1 MTCVSN
7 ATRNARGKTGMN
19 AFFKIAAIMTAL
31 LMPGLLPMAALG
43 EEALKFRHL
52 TSIYADDQGLG
63 LKHPE
68 GVACNQNDL
77 LIVADTGN
85 ARLMRYTYKDK
96 TVTQGARVIKVPQL
110 IYPVQVKLNSLD
122 EMLVLDR
129 KQRRI
134 VRITTAGKFGGYID
148 VRGASFSTTSAPKS
162 FHIDKKDNLYFL
174 DVYSGRVTMTDP
186 GGKYLK
192 HFRFPQEYGFF
203 SDLTVDFKGSIL
215 LVDSVN
221 ARVFSATKDS
231 AAFSPFTKSLKQYMR
246 FPTNITTDKRGRIYL
261 VDRNGSK
268 IIILG
273 QDGSYLGR
281 LSAMG
286 WKEGLLNYPSQICLN
301 DSGEIFV
308 ADTNNNRVQ
317 IFSIIE

>member
-1 MTCVSN
+1 
-7 ATRNARGKTGMN
+7 MN
-19 AFFKIAAIMTAL
+19 AFFKIVAIIS
-31 LMPGLLPMAALG
+31 GLLISEMFPMSALS
-43 EEALKFRHL
+43 EETLKFRHI

-68 GVACNQNDL
+68 GVACNENAL

-85 ARLMRYTYKDK
+85 ARLLRYTYKDK
-96 TVTQGARVIKVPQL
+96 TVAPGAQVIKVPQL
-110 IYPVQVKLNSLD
+110 IYPVQVKMNSRD

-134 VRITTAGKFGGYID
+134 VRITAAGKFGGYID
-148 VRGASFSTTSAPKS
+148 TQGASSSAASAPKA
-162 FHIDKKDNLYFL
+162 FHVDKKDNLYIL
-174 DVYSGRVTMTDP
+174 DVYSGRVIMMNSR
-186 GGKYLK
+186 GKYLK
-192 HFRFPQEYGFF
+192 HFRFPREYGFF
-203 SDLTVDFKGSIL
+203 SDLTVDFKGNIL
-215 LVDSVN
+215 LIDSVN
-221 ARVFSATKDS
+221 ARVFSATKNS
-231 AAFSPFTKSLKQYMR
+231 AAFSPLTKSLKQYMR
-246 FPTNITTDKRGRIYL
+246 FPAGITTDKRGRIYL
-261 VDRNGSK
+261 VDRNGSRV
-268 IIILG
+268 IILG

-308 ADTNNNRVQ
+308 ADTNNSRVQ

>member
-1 MTCVSN
+1 
-7 ATRNARGKTGMN
+7 MN
-19 AFFKIAAIMTAL
+19 AFFKIMAL
-31 LMPGLLPMAALG
+31 ITGLLIPGLYPMVATG
-43 EEALKFRHL
+43 EEALKFRHI

-68 GVACNQNDL
+68 GVACNENAL

-85 ARLMRYTYKDK
+85 ARLLQYTYKDK
-96 TVTQGARVIKVPQL
+96 TVTEGARVIKLPQL
-110 IYPVQVKLNSLD
+110 IYPVQVKLNSRG

-134 VRITTAGKFGGYID
+134 VRITAAGQFGGYID
-148 VRGASFSTTSAPKS
+148 GQGSSSSAALVPQS
-162 FHIDKKDNLYFL
+162 FHIDKKDNLYIL
-174 DVYSGRVTMTDP
+174 DVYSGRVIMTDP
-186 GGKYLK
+186 GGRYLK
-192 HFRFPQEYGFF
+192 HIRFPQEYGFF
-203 SDLTVDFKGSIL
+203 TDLTVDFKGNIFL
-215 LVDSVN
+215 IDSVN
-221 ARVFSATKDS
+221 ARVFSATKNSDV
-231 AAFSPFTKSLKQYMR
+231 FSPLTKSLKEYMR
-246 FPTNITTDKRGRIYL
+246 FAAGITTDKWGRIYL

-308 ADTNNNRVQ
+308 ADTNNSRVQ

>member
-1 MTCVSN
+1 
-7 ATRNARGKTGMN
+7 MN
-19 AFFKIAAIMTAL
+19 AFFKTVAIITGL
-31 LMPGLLPMAALG
+31 LIPGLYPMAAVG
-43 EEALKFRHL
+43 EETLKFRHI

-63 LKHPE
+63 LKQPE
-68 GVACNQNDL
+68 GVACSQNTL

-85 ARLMRYTYKDK
+85 ARLLQYTYKDK
-96 TVTQGARVIKVPQL
+96 TVTEGARVIKLPQL
-110 IYPVQVKLNSLD
+110 IYPVQVKLNSRG

-134 VRITTAGKFGGYID
+134 VRISAAGQFGGFID
-148 VRGASFSTTSAPKS
+148 GQGSTSPAASAPKS
-162 FHIDKKDNLYFL
+162 FHVDKKDNLYIL
-174 DVYSGRVTMTDP
+174 DVYSGRVIMTDP

-192 HFRFPQEYGFF
+192 HIKFPQEYGFF
-203 SDLTVDFKGSIL
+203 TDLTVDFKGSIL

-221 ARVFSATKDS
+221 ARVFSATKNSDV
-231 AAFSPFTKSLKQYMR
+231 FSPLTKSLKEYMR
-246 FPTNITTDKRGRIYL
+246 FPAGITTDKRGRIYL
-261 VDRNGSK
+261 VDRNGSR

-273 QDGSYLGR
+273 PDGSYLGR

>member
-1 MTCVSN
+1 
-7 ATRNARGKTGMN
+7 MN
-19 AFFKIAAIMTAL
+19 AFFKIFAVITVL
-31 LMPGLLPMAALG
+31 SITGLYPMAAAG
-43 EEALKFRHL
+43 EEALKFRHI
-52 TSIYADDQGLG
+52 TSIYSDDQGLG

-68 GVACNQNDL
+68 GVACSQNTL

-85 ARLMRYTYKDK
+85 DRLLQYTYKDK
-96 TVTQGARVIKVPQL
+96 TVTEGARVIKMPQL
-110 IYPVQVKLNSLD
+110 IYPVQVKLNSRG

-134 VRITTAGKFGGYID
+134 VRITAAGQFGGYID
-148 VRGASFSTTSAPKS
+148 GPGSASPAASAPKS
-162 FHIDKKDNLYFL
+162 FHVDKKDNLYIL
-174 DVYSGRVTMTDP
+174 DVYSGRVIMTDP

-192 HFRFPQEYGFF
+192 HIKFPQEYGFF
-203 SDLTVDFKGSIL
+203 TDLTVDFKGSIL
-215 LVDSVN
+215 LIDSVN
-221 ARVFSATKDS
+221 ATVYSATRNS
-231 AAFSPFTKSLKQYMR
+231 ATFSPLTKSLKAYMR
-246 FPTNITTDKRGRIYL
+246 FPAGITTDKRGRIYL
-261 VDRNGSK
+261 VDRNGGK
-268 IIILG
+268 VIILG

-301 DSGEIFV
+301 DNGEIFV

>member
-1 MTCVSN
+1 
-7 ATRNARGKTGMN
+7 MN
-19 AFFKIAAIMTAL
+19 AFFKTVAIITGVL
-31 LMPGLLPMAALG
+31 IPGLYPMAAVG
-43 EEALKFRHL
+43 EETLKFRHI

-68 GVACNQNDL
+68 GVACSQNTL

-85 ARLMRYTYKDK
+85 ARLLQYTYKDK
-96 TVTQGARVIKVPQL
+96 TVTEGARVIKLPQL
-110 IYPVQVKLNSLD
+110 IYPVQVKLNSRGD
-122 EMLVLDR
+122 ILVLDR

-134 VRITTAGKFGGYID
+134 VRITAAGKFGGYID
-148 VRGASFSTTSAPKS
+148 GQGSTTPAPSAPKS
-162 FHIDKKDNLYFL
+162 FHVDKKDNLYIL
-174 DVYSGRVTMTDP
+174 DVYAGRVIMTDP

-192 HFRFPQEYGFF
+192 HFKFPPEYGFIT
-203 SDLTVDFKGSIL
+203 DLTMDFKGNIL
-215 LVDSVN
+215 LLDSVN
-221 ARVFSATKDS
+221 ARVFSAAKNSD
-231 AAFSPFTKSLKQYMR
+231 AFSPLTPSMKEYMR
-246 FPTNITTDKRGRIYL
+246 FPAGITTDKWGRIYL

-273 QDGSYLGR
+273 QDGSYIGR

-301 DSGEIFV
+301 DNGEIFV
-308 ADTNNNRVQ
+308 ADTNNSRVQ

>member
-1 MTCVSN
+1 
-7 ATRNARGKTGMN
+7 MN
-19 AFFKIAAIMTAL
+19 AFFKITAL
-31 LMPGLLPMAALG
+31 ITGLLIPGLYPMEAAS
-43 EEALKFRHL
+43 EEALKFRHIA
-52 TSIYADDQGLG
+52 SIYADDQGLG

-68 GVACNQNDL
+68 GVACNQNAF

-85 ARLMRYTYKDK
+85 ARLLQYTYKDK
-96 TVTQGARVIKVPQL
+96 TVTEGARVIKLPQL
-110 IYPVQVKLNSLD
+110 IYPVQVKLNSQG

-134 VRITTAGKFGGYID
+134 VRITAAGRFGGFID
-148 VRGASFSTTSAPKS
+148 GQGASSSAASTPKS
-162 FHIDKKDNLYFL
+162 FHIDKKDNLYIL
-174 DVYSGRVTMTDP
+174 DAYSGRVIMTDP

-192 HFRFPQEYGFF
+192 HFKFPPEYGFF

-215 LVDSVN
+215 LIDSVN
-221 ARVFSATKDS
+221 ATVYSATRTS
-231 AAFSPFTKSLKQYMR
+231 TAFSPLTKSLKEYMR
-246 FPTNITTDKRGRIYL
+246 FPAGITTDKRGRIYL
-261 VDRNGSK
+261 VDRNGSR

-273 QDGSYLGR
+273 PDGSYLGR

>member
-1 MTCVSN
+1 
-7 ATRNARGKTGMN
+7 MN
-19 AFFKIAAIMTAL
+19 AFFKILAIITGLLIPGLHPMTAS
-31 LMPGLLPMAALG
+31 G
-43 EEALKFRHL
+43 EEALKFRHI

-63 LKHPE
+63 LNHPE
-68 GVACNQNDL
+68 GVACNQNAL

-85 ARLMRYTYKDK
+85 ARLLKYTYKDK
-96 TVTQGARVIKVPQL
+96 TVAPGVRVIKMPQL
-110 IYPVQVKLNSLD
+110 IYPVQVKLNSRD

-134 VRITTAGKFGGYID
+134 VRITAAGKFGGYID
-148 VRGASFSTTSAPKS
+148 GQGASSSAASAPKS
-162 FHIDKKDNLYFL
+162 FHIDKNDNLYIL
-174 DVYSGRVTMTDP
+174 DVYAGQVIVTDP

-192 HFRFPQEYGFF
+192 HFRIPQEYGFF
-203 SDLTVDFKGSIL
+203 TDLTVDFKGNIFL
-215 LVDSVN
+215 IDSVN
-221 ARVFSATKDS
+221 ARVFSASKNSD
-231 AAFSPFTKSLKQYMR
+231 AFAPLTQSLKEYMR
-246 FPTNITTDKRGRIYL
+246 YPAAITTDKWGRIYL
-261 VDRNGSK
+261 VDRNGSR